1 MNVECVLFLSRF
13 LKQHIKSFRKLI
25 KQNYIIYG
33 QNEHNHDTNGLVIT
47 LSNGL
52 TLSDL
57 YEMTSQILSHAHT
70 GKSGK
75 TRKQPIIWFRTAIFK
90 KVINLYTRI

>member
-1 MNVECVLFLSRF
+1 MNVESVVFLSRF
-13 LKQHIKSFRKLI
+13 LKQQIKTFRNK
-25 KQNYIIYG
+25 KNYIIYG

-57 YEMTSQILSHAHT
+57 YEMTSQKLSHAHT
-70 GKSGK
+70 GK
-75 TRKQPIIWFRTAIFK
+75 TAEK
-90 KVINLYTRI
+90 PGYNR

>member
-1 MNVECVLFLSRF
+1 MDVESVLFLSRF
-13 LKQHIKSFRKLI
+13 LKQHIKSFRNKTKLHNLWS
-25 KQNYIIYG
+25 K
-33 QNEHNHDTNGLVIT
+33 NEHHHDTNGLVIK

-70 GKSGK
+70 GE
-75 TRKQPIIWFRTAIFK
+75 TAEK
-90 KVINLYTRI
+90 PGNNR

>member
-1 MNVECVLFLSRF
+1 MNVESVIFCLD
-13 LKQHIKSFRKLI
+13 LKQHINHFVI
-25 KQNYIIYG
+25 KQNYTIYG

-57 YEMTSQILSHAHT
+57 YEMTSQMLGHAHT
-70 GKSGK
+70 GK
-75 TRKQPIIWFRTAIFK
+75 TAEK
-90 KVINLYTRI
+90 PGNNR

>member
-1 MNVECVLFLSRF
+1 MLKVFYFLSRF
-13 LKQHIKSFRKLI
+13 LKQHVKSFRT
-25 KQNYIIYG
+25 
-33 QNEHNHDTNGLVIT
+33 NEHNHDTNGLVIT

-70 GKSGK
+70 GK
-75 TRKQPIIWFRTAIFK
+75 TAEK
-90 KVINLYTRI
+90 PGNNR

>member
-1 MNVECVLFLSRF
+1 MKNE
-13 LKQHIKSFRKLI
+13 H
-25 KQNYIIYG
+25 
-33 QNEHNHDTNGLVIT
+33 NEHNHDTNGLVIT

-70 GKSGK
+70 GK
-75 TRKQPIIWFRTAIFK
+75 TAE
-90 KVINLYTRI
+90 NPGNNR

>member
-1 MNVECVLFLSRF
+1 MNVESVLFFVSIF
-13 LKQHIKSFRKLI
+13 KTAYIKSFRNKTKLH
-25 KQNYIIYG
+25 KIYC

-57 YEMTSQILSHAHT
+57 YEMTSQILNHAHT
-70 GKSGK
+70 GK
-75 TRKQPIIWFRTAIFK
+75 TAENQETTD
-90 KVINLYTRI
+90 NLVPYCNIEKSH